1 MNKFAAGQAEFFG
14 TGGRLVL
21 FGEGQLSRTGSL
33 MKLFD
38 GTGFLLHKTCAKV
51 IPCYLRGPKRL
62 LFSPNRDKKL
72 LFPKVTALF
81 GPALAAPH
89 LGHLSTAHARATL
102 TSWLRDQLTDRYRVT
117 VVDRPG
123 LGHSDPL
130 EDTSLL
136 AQARFIKAGVAQLG
150 VKDPIV
156 LGQSYG
162 GAVALAWALDGGPKA
177 LVLVASPSL
186 PWPGKLDIWY
196 RITSNPVGR
205 ALVIPLASAFV
216 PDSYIRTATA
226 AVFAPD
232 PVPPGYDDFLGSP
245 LTLRRATL
253 AANVAQVNALRAEL
267 VTMEPR
273 YPTLTLPVELVHGDA
288 DTIVPLTIHSLPL
301 SQILPNVSLTVIP
314 GAGHMPH
321 HAHADAVIA
330 AIDRAALR

>member
-1 MNKFAAGQAEFFG
+1 MTLKKLAVSLLIAAVALVVVTVWRASSREAAAEAAYPPTGQFVTVDG
-14 TGGRLVL
+14 KRLHYEMQGSGPDLVMIH
-21 FGEGQLSRTGSL
+21 GASGSL
-33 MKLFD
+33 
-38 GTGFLLHKTCAKV
+38 
-51 IPCYLRGPKRL
+51 
-62 LFSPNRDKKL
+62 RD
-72 LFPKVTALF
+72 
-81 GPALAAPH
+81 
-89 LGHLSTAHARATL
+89 L
-102 TSWLRDQLTDRYRVT
+102 TFALRDRLTDRYRVT

-123 LGHSDPL
+123 LGHSDAL
-130 EDTSLL
+130 DDASLL

-162 GAVALAWALDGGPKA
+162 GSVALAWALDGGPKA

-196 RITSNPVGR
+196 RITANPVGR
-205 ALVIPLASAFV
+205 ALAVPLASAFV
-216 PDSYIRTATA
+216 PDAYVRSAID

-232 PVPPGYDDFLGSP
+232 PVPPGYDAFIGTP
-245 LTLRRATL
+245 LTLRRETL

-288 DTIVPLTIHSLPL
+288 DTVVPLTIHSLPL
-301 SQILPNVSLTVIP
+301 SKLLPNVTLTVIP

-321 HAHADAVIA
+321 HANADVVIA

>member
-1 MNKFAAGQAEFFG
+1 MTLKRLAVSALIAVAALAGVTHWRASAREAAAEAAYPPSGQFVTVDG
-14 TGGRLVL
+14 KRLHYEML
-21 FGEGQLSRTGSL
+21 GQGPDLVMIHGASGSL
-33 MKLFD
+33 RDL
-38 GTGFLLHKTCAKV
+38 T
-51 IPCYLRGPKRL
+51 
-62 LFSPNRDKKL
+62 FS
-72 LFPKVTALF
+72 
-81 GPALAAPH
+81 
-89 LGHLSTAHARATL
+89 
-102 TSWLRDQLTDRYRVT
+102 LRDRLTDRYRVI

-123 LGHSDPL
+123 LGHSDAL
-130 EDTSLL
+130 DETSLL

-150 VKDPIV
+150 VRDPIV

-177 LVLVASPSL
+177 LVLVGSPSM

-196 RITSNPVGR
+196 RVTANPVGR
-205 ALVIPLASAFV
+205 ALAIPLASAYV
-216 PDSYIRTATA
+216 PDSYVRQAID

-232 PVPPGYDDFLGSP
+232 PVPPGYDDFLGTP

-273 YPTLTLPVELVHGDA
+273 YPSLTLPVELIHGDA
-288 DTIVPLTIHSLPL
+288 DTVVPLHIHSLPL
-301 SQILPNVSLTVIP
+301 SKLLTNVTLTVIT

-321 HAHADAVIA
+321 HAHADVVIQ